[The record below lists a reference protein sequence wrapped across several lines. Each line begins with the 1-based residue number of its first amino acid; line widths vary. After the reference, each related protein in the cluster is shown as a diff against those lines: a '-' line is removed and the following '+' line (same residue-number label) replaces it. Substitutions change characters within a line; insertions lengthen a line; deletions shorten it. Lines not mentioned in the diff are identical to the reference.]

1 MFVISPKIIKM
12 INSSTKSYRYEENL
26 WYTGL
31 TATLCRGII
40 GSRVTK
46 WNVFYTA
53 LVSCMMGVIWS
64 LTKIKAFKGL
74 APTMISEVSFIDLL
88 LPCVVKIIKGL
99 KITLNVFIALL
110 LVIKVTLLKTLL
122 INPVRKDIERS

>member
-1 MFVISPKIIKM
+1 
-12 INSSTKSYRYEENL
+12 
-26 WYTGL
+26 
-31 TATLCRGII
+31 
-40 GSRVTK
+40 
-46 WNVFYTA
+46 
-53 LVSCMMGVIWS
+53 MMGVIWS